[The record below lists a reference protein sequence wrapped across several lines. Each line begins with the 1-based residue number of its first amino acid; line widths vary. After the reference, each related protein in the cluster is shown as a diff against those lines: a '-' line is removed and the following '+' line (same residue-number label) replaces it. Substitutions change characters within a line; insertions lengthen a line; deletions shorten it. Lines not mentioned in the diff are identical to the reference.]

1 MIKDKKKKVLLKKES
16 VFDSYIKQ
24 CMGDAYN
31 NCSRR
36 QASSHTKIFAELN
49 RGFGST
55 SGIDNAIYSSI
66 DLATT
71 QKIISL
77 ARYLLATNGQSLPGI
92 LAWQYNHPLPYE
104 DGITENVYHNIFY
117 VFIHFKI
124 VSGIC
129 VFVYAPVLP

>member
-1 MIKDKKKKVLLKKES
+1 M
-16 VFDSYIKQ
+16 
-24 CMGDAYN
+24 
-31 NCSRR
+31 
-36 QASSHTKIFAELN
+36 KIFAELN

>member
-1 MIKDKKKKVLLKKES
+1 
-16 VFDSYIKQ
+16 
-24 CMGDAYN
+24 MGDAYN

-49 RGFGST
+49 RRFASA

-77 ARYLLATNGQSLPGI
+77 ARYLLATNGHSDM
-92 LAWQYNHPLPYE
+92 A
-104 DGITENVYHNIFY
+104 V
-117 VFIHFKI
+117 
-124 VSGIC
+124 
-129 VFVYAPVLP
+129 

>member
-1 MIKDKKKKVLLKKES
+1 
-16 VFDSYIKQ
+16 
-24 CMGDAYN
+24 MGDAYN

-36 QASSHTKIFAELN
+36 QASSHTKILAELN
-49 RGFGST
+49 RGFGSA

>member
-1 MIKDKKKKVLLKKES
+1 
-16 VFDSYIKQ
+16 
-24 CMGDAYN
+24 MGDAYN

-55 SGIDNAIYSSI
+55 SGIDNAIYPST
-66 DLATT
+66 DLATA

-129 VFVYAPVLP
+129 VSVYAPVPP